1 MSSTETKLKQHME
14 SNQILKDVY
23 SLMAELWCSPS
34 EMNAKKDE
42 IKKDTKGVI
51 KKLENIDKESAVLLR
66 KFLEENTI
74 SDESYIDLFELDP
87 QCALYLGS
95 HKYDE
100 PKMCANAAVSDRNK
114 YMIELKAI
122 YKHFRK
128 IPDEKELPDYL
139 PLMIDF
145 LSLTIELKDDSV
157 RGKFI
162 KEYLLPFLPLIHS
175 KLKELKTPYVY
186 LIDALDKIINIDLKT
201 DPMLKKSEQ
210 KMEESHVG

>member
-186 LIDALDKIINIDLKT
+186 LIDALDKIINIDLKIH
-201 DPMLKKSEQ
+201 PMLKKSEQ